1 MAAMYFFNN
10 MIYLPEVSIMI
21 CLLLYA
27 QGLIIVLKIDCLG
40 FRFTSL
46 KTLSTSPAEQFNELG
61 YSLET
66 CKNFDEILQNFLS

>member
-10 MIYLPEVSIMI
+10 SHDLSTRSIHHD
-21 CLLLYA
+21 LSTPVRTRPHYSA
-27 QGLIIVLKIDCLG
+27 QNRLCLG

-46 KTLSTSPAEQFNELG
+46 KTLSTSPAEQFNKLG

-66 CKNFDEILQNFLS
+66 CKNKKK

>member
-27 QGLIIVLKIDCLG
+27 QGFIIVLKIDYVWALDLHL
-40 FRFTSL
+40 L
-46 KTLSTSPAEQFNELG
+46 KHSQHI
-61 YSLET
+61 T
-66 CKNFDEILQNFLS
+66 CRTVQ

>member
-1 MAAMYFFNN
+1 MAAIYFFNN

-27 QGLIIVLKIDCLG
+27 QGLAHYSAQNRLCLG
-40 FRFTSL
+40 FRVTSL

-66 CKNFDEILQNFLS
+66 CKNF

>member
-27 QGLIIVLKIDCLG
+27 QGLIIVLKIDYVWALD
-40 FRFTSL
+40 L
-46 KTLSTSPAEQFNELG
+46 HL
-61 YSLET
+61 
-66 CKNFDEILQNFLS
+66 